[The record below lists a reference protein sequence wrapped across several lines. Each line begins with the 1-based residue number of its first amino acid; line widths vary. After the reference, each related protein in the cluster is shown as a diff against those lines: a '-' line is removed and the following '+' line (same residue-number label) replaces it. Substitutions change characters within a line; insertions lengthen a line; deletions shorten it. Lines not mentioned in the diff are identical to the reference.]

1 MISMHNISSAG
12 HALQYFSKD
21 NYYTKEDGLSESEW
35 YGKGAKFLGLTGQ
48 IEQKA
53 FFDTLDGKFVGQELG
68 KLMSYFIKLL
78 QGIFLQKGNCE
89 PLFFT

>member
-35 YGKGAKFLGLTGQ
+35 VGKGAKFLGLTGQ

-53 FFDTLDGKFVGQELG
+53 FFDTLDGKLAGQEIG
-68 KLMSYFIKLL
+68 K
-78 QGIFLQKGNCE
+78 
-89 PLFFT
+89 